1 MKELVILTEWYLHTT
16 RTTIGRL
23 FFQYI
28 KDYVQLPLVQ
38 VKEEFCYT
46 LGDTLRPDNVKV
58 YGETCLPAGLKC
70 NVGLFENAHY
80 GKTLILYTEDDKRTI
95 KWNGLTWTDV
105 LFHNGVTFADTD
117 ACVLIGKNIVPP
129 TYSDLR
135 VTSEPTLYNG
145 MKDALR
151 VEIEKKIAEGYTIT
165 AEFANLPQ
173 LQ

>member
-1 MKELVILTEWYLHTT
+1 MKELNLLTEWYLYTA
-16 RTTIGRL
+16 RTTVGKL

-28 KDYVQLPLVQ
+28 KDYVQQPLVM

-70 NVGLFENAHY
+70 KVGLFENTHY
-80 GKTLILYTEDDKRTI
+80 GKTLILYTEPDGVTI
-95 KWNGLTWTDV
+95 KWNGLTWTYV
-105 LFHNGVTFADTD
+105 LFHNGVSFADTD
-117 ACVLIGKNIVPP
+117 ACVLIGKNLIAPV
-129 TYSDLR
+129 YSNMR
-135 VTSEPTLYNG
+135 VVQEPTIYTG

-151 VEIEKKIAEGYTIT
+151 AFVEQKVNEGFTVT
-165 AEFANLPQ
+165 AEFTNLTQ